1 MTTLTLNQQMQRTS
15 LPRTTGWPLVGSLP
29 QFLRDPFDFLIEA
42 RDRYGD
48 IYELDLGL
56 NRVVILNHPR
66 HAQHIFLDNAA
77 NYRKGGAMWD
87 TLRVMLGNGLVVSE
101 GDYWLRQRRMIQ
113 PHFHRQ
119 RIALMAERMLDVIDE
134 SLAQWPNQADAFN
147 AGEAMSPITMNVI
160 LKTMFGVGL
169 DPEEMN
175 RAGEAITYTLNY
187 LMLGALTGS
196 LPQWLPVPGRKRN
209 LQARQTFD
217 TIIFRLIERKR
228 QAKIEDGSMLSM
240 LMDTVDEETNEQMTA
255 QELRDEVATFF
266 AAGYDTTSIALAW
279 TLHYLTHEPEVAQKL
294 QAEVDKV
301 LGGRRPTM
309 MDLRQMPYSRMVLQ
323 ETLRIRPSSWLVPR
337 TAVADDE
344 IDTYHIPAGAM
355 LLSLNYMYHH
365 HPEQWH
371 EPERF
376 DPERF
381 TPERMARRHRY
392 AWVPFG
398 AGQRM
403 CIGRDFAL
411 MEGQLALIRM
421 VQQFHL
427 AAVPGRE
434 AQPHLSGTLRPKG
447 GVWVQLQRKTT

>member
-1 MTTLTLNQQMQRTS
+1 MTTLDIIQQTQRKS
-15 LPRTTGWPLVGSLP
+15 LPSTKGWPLVGSLP
-29 QFLRDPFDFLIEA
+29 RLLRDPLRFLEEA

-48 IYELDLGL
+48 IYELNLGL
-56 NRVVILNHPR
+56 NRIVILNHPR
-66 HAQHIFLDNAA
+66 HAQHIFRDNAA

-119 RIALMAERMLDVIDE
+119 RIAMMVERMLDAIDE
-134 SLAQWPNQADAFN
+134 TLVQWPDKADAFN
-147 AGEAMSPITMNVI
+147 AGQAMSPITMNVI

-169 DPEEMN
+169 DSEEMD

-187 LMLGALTGS
+187 LMLGALTES

-217 TIIFRLIERKR
+217 EIIFRLIERKR
-228 QAKIEDGSMLSM
+228 QSQIEDGSLLSM
-240 LMDTVDEETNEQMTA
+240 LIDTVDEETNERMTA

-279 TLHYLTHEPEVAQKL
+279 TIHYLTQAPLVVQKL
-294 QAEVDKV
+294 QVEIDTV
-301 LGGRRPTM
+301 LGDRRPTI

-323 ETLRIRPSSWLVPR
+323 EVLRIRPSSWLVPR

-344 IDTYHIPAGAM
+344 IDDYHIAAGTN
-355 LLSLNYMYHH
+355 LLSMNYMYHH
-365 HPEQWH
+365 HPEQWRT
-371 EPERF
+371 PERF

-381 TPERMARRHRY
+381 TPERMVRRHRY
-392 AWVPFG
+392 AWSPFG
-398 AGQRM
+398 GGQRM

-421 VQQFHL
+421 VQQFQMT
-427 AAVPGRE
+427 AVPGRKVKP
-434 AQPHLSGTLRPKG
+434 QLSGTLRPKG
-447 GVWVQLQRKTT
+447 GVWVQLQRK